1 MTILQQS
8 PLRHPTF
15 RIFYIGCVCTALGY
29 TMQGTLAAWL
39 MATLSTSAI
48 MVALVQTATA
58 GPMVLFG
65 LIAGSLADNMDRRR
79 VILVTQ
85 AIMLGAVIVLGVTE
99 LTDRLTATL
108 LLVLTFVV
116 GTGFAF
122 YLPAQMAGIQGMVS
136 RDELPAASALN
147 AVAFNAARAV
157 GPAFAGAL
165 AAWLSAG
172 SALLASGVF
181 FVVMVVIVHRWK
193 PEPHKL
199 PGPTEGLLSGV
210 RAGLRFARHSTAL
223 RAMTVRNLAFSL
235 CASAFWAL
243 LPLIAKEQLNIGA
256 GGFGLLFAAFGS
268 GAIVGAW
275 LAPRFI
281 RRASLNA
288 TTTWGA
294 VAWSAAVGLIA
305 MTHVAGVVVACA
317 AVAGAAWVTVLSSLS
332 AGTQSTAPAWMRARA
347 VSIYLVGTQAGLA
360 VGSAIWGA
368 VATAA
373 GIQGALLAS
382 AGALLVTYAW
392 VHRLPLQL
400 GTEADTTPHPAVGML
415 AVAVKPDPDDGPVLI
430 QFRYRIESAH
440 QGAFLAAMEAVGPA
454 RRRSGASNWGLFRD
468 LSDHECFVE
477 RYVIESW
484 ADYLRQRERMTQA
497 DKTRQ
502 EAATQFQKA
511 GVPVE
516 LSRLIGVE
524 LGANSAV
531 AEVPMQPAPG
541 KPA

>member
-1 MTILQQS
+1 MTVLQQS
-8 PLRHPTF
+8 PFRHRAF
-15 RIFYIGCVCTALGY
+15 RIFYVGCVCTALGY

-39 MATLSTSAI
+39 MATLSTSAV

-58 GPMVLFG
+58 GPVVLFG

-79 VILVTQ
+79 VILATQ
-85 AIMLGAVIVLGVTE
+85 AVMLGAVIVLGVAE
-99 LTDRLTATL
+99 LLDRLTPAL
-108 LLVLTFVV
+108 LLALTFVV
-116 GTGFAF
+116 GAGFAF
-122 YLPAQMAGIQGMVS
+122 YLPAQMATVQGMVS

-165 AAWLSAG
+165 AAWFSAG

-181 FVVMVVIVHRWK
+181 LVVMIAIAQRWR
-193 PEPHKL
+193 PEPHAL
-199 PGPTEGLLSGV
+199 PGPTEGLLGGV
-210 RAGLRFARHSTAL
+210 RAGLRFAWHSAAL
-223 RAMTVRNLAFSL
+223 RAMTVRNLSFSL

-243 LPLIAKEQLNIGA
+243 LPLIAKEQLDIGA

-268 GAIVGAW
+268 GAIGGAW

-281 RRASLNA
+281 RRSSLNA

-305 MTHVAGVVVACA
+305 VTHVPGIVVACA
-317 AVAGAAWVTVLSSLS
+317 AVAGASWVTVLSGLS
-332 AGTQSTAPAWMRARA
+332 AGTQSTAPQWMRARA

-360 VGSAIWGA
+360 IGSAIWGA
-368 VATAA
+368 VATAL
-373 GIQGALLAS
+373 GIQAALLAS
-382 AGALLVTYAW
+382 VMALLATYALAR
-392 VHRLPLQL
+392 RLRLEL
-400 GTEADTTPHPAVGML
+400 GTEADITPHPGVSAL
-415 AVAVKPDPDDGPVLI
+415 AVAVNPDPDDGPVLI
-430 QFRYRIESAH
+430 QLHYQVEPAH
-440 QGAFLAAMEAVGPA
+440 QPAFLAAMEDIGPS

-468 LSDHECFVE
+468 LSDDERFVE

-502 EAATQFQKA
+502 EAAAQFQKE
-511 GVPVE
+511 GVPIQ

-524 LGANSAV
+524 LGTAGAAYRSPV
-531 AEVPMQPAPG
+531 QDG
-541 KPA
+541 LHD